1 MSNYE
6 AKNWHPTNVEVEEN
20 RGQNGGDMKFE
31 YLPERD
37 EVDHYQIGKGG

>member
-1 MSNYE
+1 MSDYE

-20 RGQNGGDMKFE
+20 RGQRGEMKFE

-37 EVDHYQIGKGG
+37 GVDHCQIGKGG